1 MNGWEVKSMKC
12 SHEISLPENV
22 NECIEW
28 LCVLR
33 KIKIACTFYFSHT
46 EHAGS
51 LIILIVIC

>member
-1 MNGWEVKSMKC
+1 MKC
-12 SHEISLPENV
+12 SHEISLQEIV